1 MQRRAAALYAVLL
14 LVVGVSAFS
23 LITVATPP
31 ELAFDSPEH
40 ELGET
45 EEFQVGDTTYTVD
58 AIDAEMQGGG
68 GGGHGGGGGPE
79 LVRSGT
85 LVYTNESALDTATWG
100 NGSDVTF
107 RNETYT
113 VLVDGPNATSV
124 TLEGTINRTAIL
136 QNDTTVQ
143 NDVQT
148 VDGTEYVVREGADG
162 NRTLLP
168 AADYFPEPERL
179 TVEQGQAVQFDGNE
193 YTVAAVGGD
202 GARLSR
208 PITEEIEVS
217 VSNHANVTVGDQTY
231 FAHFPDN
238 ETLVLTTNYEQ
249 YQAHQDRMD
258 QFTEHE
264 NGLWGVSIV
273 TGIGAVFLIALA
285 YLPSRY

>member
-31 ELAFDSPEH
+31 ELAFDNPEH
-40 ELGET
+40 KLGEM
-45 EEFQVGDTTYTVD
+45 EQFQVGETTYTVD
-58 AIDAEMQGGG
+58 AIDAEMKGGG

-113 VLVDGPNATSV
+113 VLVDGADATSV

-143 NDVQT
+143 NAVQT
-148 VDGTEYVVREGADG
+148 VDGTEYVVREGADD
-162 NRTLLP
+162 NRTLIP

-179 TVEQGQAVQFDGNE
+179 TVEQGEAVQFDGNE
-193 YTVAAVGGD
+193 YTVAAVGSD

-208 PITEEIEVS
+208 PTTEEIEVP
-217 VSNHANVTVGDQTY
+217 VSSHANVTVGDQTY

-238 ETLVLTTNYEQ
+238 ETLVLTTNYER
-249 YQAHQDRMD
+249 YQAHQAQMD

>member
-14 LVVGVSAFS
+14 LVVGVGAFS
-23 LITVATPP
+23 LITVAAPP
-31 ELAFDSPEH
+31 ELSFKDPEH
-40 ELGET
+40 ELGES
-45 EEFQVGDTTYTVD
+45 ERLQVGGTTYTVD
-58 AIDAEMQGGG
+58 AIDAEMDGG
-68 GGGHGGGGGPE
+68 E
-79 LVRSGT
+79 VARSGT
-85 LVYTNESALDTATWG
+85 LAYTNESALDTATWG

-113 VLVDGPNATSV
+113 VRVDGPNATSV
-124 TLEGTINRTAIL
+124 TLVGTINRTAIL
-136 QNDTTVQ
+136 QNDTSVQ
-143 NDVQT
+143 NEVQT

-193 YTVAAVGGD
+193 YTVAAVGAD

-208 PITEEIEVS
+208 PTTEEVEIS
-217 VSNHANVTVGDQTY
+217 VSHNANVTVGDQKY
-231 FAHFPDN
+231 FAHFADN
-238 ETLVLTTNYEQ
+238 DTLVLTTNYER
-249 YQAHQDRMD
+249 YQAHQDRTA
-258 QFTEHE
+258 QFTEHK